1 MNPLDAV
8 VVGAGPTGLAC
19 GIELQQRGMN
29 VVLLDKGCVVNS
41 IYHYP
46 TNMSFFTTP
55 ELLEIGDIPM
65 TSMGEKPTRGEALKY
80 YRAEVH
86 LREGGQDYD
95 IMGWREETVI
105 NDVLDHYGRHL
116 HFLAAVR

>member
-1 MNPLDAV
+1 MEVRHGSEIDFYYSVRARPYEPPAFV
-8 VVGAGPTGLAC
+8 
-19 GIELQQRGMN
+19 
-29 VVLLDKGCVVNS
+29 
-41 IYHYP
+41 
-46 TNMSFFTTP
+46 MS
-55 ELLEIGDIPM
+55 D
-65 TSMGEKPTRGEALKY
+65 TRARQAEALKY